1 MAASMVANWTVIC
14 YLHNKSSPVR
24 YSILEKN
31 RDRMA
36 YLKNLYCGQDSDTI
50 NLLRMSKDVFF
61 NLCTKLHSMHAL
73 RDTWHCS
80 VEEQV
85 ATFLQTVGHKKKNR
99 DKNFHF
105 SRSTETI
112 SRYFNEVLYAIGQL
126 GPEMLRHRSTDVL
139 SKIQNNTRF
148 YPYFEVCFTMSNKI
162 KTHDWLSNKS
172 IYISANFSDLY
183 KLLHWCYRQNP
194 YPLQCS
200 SNYGRSFSW

>member
-36 YLKNLYCGQDSDTI
+36 YLKKLYCGQDSDTI

-61 NLCTKLHSMHAL
+61 NLCTKLHPVRLIVSAMLISHDTL
-73 RDTWHCS
+73 RDTRHCS

-126 GPEMLRHRSTDVL
+126 GPEILRHRSIDVL

-148 YPYFEVCFTMSNKI
+148 YPYFEVCFTISNKI
-162 KTHDWLSNKS
+162 KHT
-172 IYISANFSDLY
+172 I
-183 KLLHWCYRQNP
+183 
-194 YPLQCS
+194 
-200 SNYGRSFSW
+200 G